1 MGEKMIS
8 KKTVYRTIIGALAL
22 TLVLGLCWT
31 ALIVWVWSPAISDHT
46 LSKFHVGM
54 TKDEVNAIMGKP
66 TGIRTDKSGL
76 EVWVYG
82 RPLQWASFI
91 VYFYSNGTVESFVH
105 DE

>member
-1 MGEKMIS
+1 MNTKHPI
-8 KKTVYRTIIGALAL
+8 YRLFVGALAL
-22 TLVLGLCWT
+22 LLILALGYV
-31 ALIVWVWSPAISDHT
+31 ALMVWVWSPAISDHA

-54 TKDEVNAIMGKP
+54 TKDEVNAIMGIP
-66 TGIRTDKSGL
+66 SGIRTDKSGL

-91 VYFYSNGTVESFVH
+91 VYFYTNGTVESFEH